1 MSYIYIT
8 NIYHAIKGESERG
21 GGGDDNQQ
29 NPPSSQWN
37 HYWGQETKTSQKL
50 TKSKTQNL
58 PNATTTTKSK
68 RKSVRFQKKLLFLDR
83 LVFLDFNPVS
93 MFKTRIISLLG
104 WKCIKWRDS
113 RAEQK

>member
-58 PNATTTTKSK
+58 PNEATTTKSK

-83 LVFLDFNPVS
+83 LVFLEFNPVS
-93 MFKTRIISLLG
+93 VFKTRIISL
-104 WKCIKWRDS
+104 WDI

>member
-50 TKSKTQNL
+50 TKSIKHKTFPMKQQLQKVKENL
-58 PNATTTTKSK
+58 LDSK
-68 RKSVRFQKKLLFLDR
+68 RNYYF
-83 LVFLDFNPVS
+83 
-93 MFKTRIISLLG
+93 
-104 WKCIKWRDS
+104 
-113 RAEQK
+113 

>member
-1 MSYIYIT
+1 MSYTYIT

-58 PNATTTTKSK
+58 PNEATTTKSIKENLLDSK
-68 RKSVRFQKKLLFLDR
+68 RNYYF
-83 LVFLDFNPVS
+83 
-93 MFKTRIISLLG
+93 
-104 WKCIKWRDS
+104 
-113 RAEQK
+113 